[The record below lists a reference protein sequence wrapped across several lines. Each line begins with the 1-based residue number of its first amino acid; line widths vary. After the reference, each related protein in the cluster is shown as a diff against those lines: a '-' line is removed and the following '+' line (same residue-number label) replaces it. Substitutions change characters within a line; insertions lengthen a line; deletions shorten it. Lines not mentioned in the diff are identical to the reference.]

1 MAVTMSGKSSATAPA
16 ARAPSFV
23 PAAIDRVDLDTSDV
37 ERSTQPSPEPRRE
50 SQDIIVE
57 YHVAPDG
64 GAAIRRTARPGA
76 GAPALTGARL
86 GPHHLADPLGQL
98 GRAEVVRAVAP
109 DGTELWIRVYGP
121 EDSRALDFLGAL
133 LVEGSALAE
142 RGSVRLPRFAGVG
155 IDRGHAW
162 IAFGH
167 TAGLDPAT
175 LAARLPGGLDD
186 ALRASLTLG
195 WAQAA
200 VELLEVRRRLGPP
213 FDHAAPCAAS
223 GELLVTGGGD
233 VVALE
238 PLFAL
243 GAERCLGARPGS
255 GPPLDLLAGAGDAG
269 LITLAHAWTESAAT
283 ADALRSLAECLGD
296 HLHARGLDARALR
309 AAAFRRALAPADAPA
324 ERPSLDAWTRT
335 AEAPLPTRRFAP
347 VTPPPVL
354 SLGSPAGS
362 RTPRPSLAA
371 DLGWGMG
378 SGLAPG
384 VGTPRPALGPGSGS
398 PTSRP
403 GVADAAR
410 ALPPPTRWSVPPG
423 HE

>member
-1 MAVTMSGKSSATAPA
+1 MSGKSWATTSPARPSMPAGAMA
-16 ARAPSFV
+16 ARA
-23 PAAIDRVDLDTSDV
+23 DRTPD
-37 ERSTQPSPEPRRE
+37 EGARWTQPS
-50 SQDIIVE
+50 SQPLRDIDDIIVE

-64 GAAIRRTARPGA
+64 GAGIRRTARPSA
-76 GAPALTGARL
+76 AAPALTGTRL

-98 GRAEVVRAVAP
+98 GRAELVRAVAP
-109 DGTELWIRVYGP
+109 DGTELWVRVYGP
-121 EDSRALDFLGAL
+121 EDSRALAFVGAL

-142 RGSVRLPRFAGVG
+142 RASLRLPRFAGVG

-162 IAFGH
+162 IAFGR

-243 GAERCLGARPGS
+243 GAERCLGARADAV
-255 GPPLDLLAGAGDAG
+255 PPLDLLADASDVG
-269 LITLAHAWTESAAT
+269 LVTLVHAWTESEAT
-283 ADALRSLAECLGD
+283 ADAFRSLAECLGSY
-296 HLHARGLDARALR
+296 LHARQLDARALR
-309 AAAFRRALAPADAPA
+309 AAAFRRALAPTDAVA
-324 ERPSLDAWTRT
+324 ERPSLDAWTRA

-347 VTPPPVL
+347 VTPPPVT
-354 SLGSPAGS
+354 SFAPPAGS
-362 RTPRPSLAA
+362 RTPRPSIAP
-371 DLGWGMG
+371 DVGCGMG
-378 SGLAPG
+378 SVP
-384 VGTPRPALGPGSGS
+384 PALAAGSGS
-398 PTSRP
+398 DPSSPRSRP
-403 GVADAAR
+403 SVPHAVR
-410 ALPPPTRWSVPPG
+410 SLPPQPRWSLPPG
-423 HE
+423 QE